1 MKANFNVTRERH
13 NKLFYKEYEND
24 ACVLQF
30 HSHIELYFVDSGS
43 MEFIV
48 NGHRRVL
55 RGGEMSVAL
64 SYDSHAYRTP
74 EKSKSSVLII
84 PVYLAEAFI
93 NATKHKKAT
102 YPFITDKET
111 VKKIKG
117 YIKDLLSDES
127 NEVISI
133 GLINV
138 ILGNVMKSIF
148 FENSETAND
157 MELSSRILSYINE
170 HFKEDI
176 TLESLAHEFGYNKSY
191 LSRYFKSSFN
201 IGFNQ
206 YISTVRLK
214 NALILMNEK
223 KHSLTHCAFA
233 GGFNSM
239 RTFYRVFENEFNC
252 SPKEYLKNIESY
264 NKAEKILKK

>member
-1 MKANFNVTRERH
+1 MKADFNVTRERH

-24 ACVLQF
+24 KCVLQF
-30 HSHIELYFVDSGS
+30 HSHIELYFVDDGA
-43 MEFIV
+43 MEFMV
-48 NGHRRVL
+48 NGHRRTL

-74 EKSKSSVLII
+74 ESSKSSVLII

-93 NATKHKKAT
+93 GATKHKKAA
-102 YPFITDKET
+102 YPFITDRET

-117 YIKDLLSDES
+117 YIKDLLSEDG
-127 NEVISI
+127 NEVITL

-138 ILGNVMKSIF
+138 ILGTVMKSIF
-148 FENSETAND
+148 FENTETASD
-157 MELSSRILSYINE
+157 MELSSRILSYVNQQ
-170 HFKEDI
+170 FKDDI

-201 IGFNQ
+201 VGFNQ

-223 KHSLTHCAFA
+223 KHSLTHCALES
-233 GGFNSM
+233 GFNSM